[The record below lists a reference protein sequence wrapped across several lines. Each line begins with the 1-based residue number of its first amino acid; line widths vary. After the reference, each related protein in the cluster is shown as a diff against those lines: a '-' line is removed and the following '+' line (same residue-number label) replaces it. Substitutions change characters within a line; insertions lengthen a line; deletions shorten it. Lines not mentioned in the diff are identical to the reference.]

1 MAAVTSPKVG
11 QGAKPPLLRAV
22 LAGFVISVATYLAAL
37 ACAAAQLHSAV
48 ALLLWPS
55 SVLGKLLD
63 DGTPVTFGS
72 PSPLWQPLAH
82 FALAWLLYSV
92 ASFFWLSR
100 KETSAD
106 V

>member
-1 MAAVTSPKVG
+1 MAAVTSSKVWP
-11 QGAKPPLLRAV
+11 ASNPRFLKAV
-22 LAGFVISVATYLAAL
+22 FAGFAITVATYLAAL

-48 ALLLWPS
+48 SLLLWPS
-55 SVLGKLLD
+55 TVLAHLLD
-63 DGTPVTFGS
+63 DGTPVTFDS

-82 FALAWLLYSV
+82 FALAWLIYST

-100 KETSAD
+100 KREPAD